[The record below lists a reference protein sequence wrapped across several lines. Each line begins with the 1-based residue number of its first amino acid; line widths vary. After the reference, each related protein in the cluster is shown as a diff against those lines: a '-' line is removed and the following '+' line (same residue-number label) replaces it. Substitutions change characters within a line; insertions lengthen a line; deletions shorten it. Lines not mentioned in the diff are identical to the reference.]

1 MINLKES
8 KFNFITEHNGNFL
21 IYNSLTNVFYKL
33 NHEQYERFGEKN
45 LNEKELLQIL
55 EDGLLVEDNVDEDK
69 LADIKYY
76 SLINNNVLRLII
88 LPTMQCN
95 FRCKYCYE
103 SFNGEN
109 MTDEVMESIIS
120 FIKKEIIGKSAIQ
133 ISWFGGEPLL
143 VPEKIKRMMKEIIK
157 IANYYKVKIFSDIT
171 TNAYLLSLEVFKNL
185 LAVRVNN
192 FQITIDGT
200 KNNHDNN
207 RCLINGEGT
216 YSKIISN
223 LINIKKNIESRFF
236 TITIRV
242 NVSKEV
248 LDNMEEVFANLYK
261 TFADDSRFVF
271 LFRAVGDWG
280 GDKVKE
286 MSDSLISQNNILDE
300 LLRTKFKFT
309 LHSQFLEFEKL
320 PLCYASCKNSY
331 AINPLG
337 ELMKCTVALEAEFNK
352 VGKIMKDGNYVL
364 NNNICSWL
372 YCKNKN
378 EMCENCSL
386 YANCFNSRCGKV
398 HIEGNNGYFQECKQ
412 LDKKLKVI
420 YNMSNVSF
428 KEL

>member
-1 MINLKES
+1 MNNLKES

-21 IYNSLTNVFYKL
+21 IYNSLNNVFYKL
-33 NHEQYERFGEKN
+33 NNEQYERFHKKIF
-45 LNEKELLQIL
+45 NEKELLQML
-55 EDGLLVEDNVDEDK
+55 GDGLLVEDNVNEDK
-69 LADIKYY
+69 LAEIKYY

-103 SFNGEN
+103 SFNGVN

-143 VPEKIKRMMKEIIK
+143 VPEKIKTMMKEVIK
-157 IANYYKVKIFSDIT
+157 VANYYKIKIFSDIT
-171 TNAYLLSLEVFKNL
+171 TNAYLLSLEVFKDL

-223 LINIKKNIESRFF
+223 LINIKKNIKSRFF

-248 LDNMEEVFANLYK
+248 LDNMEEVFADLYK
-261 TFADDSRFVF
+261 TFANDSRFVF

-280 GDKVKE
+280 GNRVKE
-286 MSDSLISQNNILDE
+286 MSDSLISQNNILEE

-309 LHSQFLEFEKL
+309 LHSQFLEFEKQ
-320 PLCYASCKNSY
+320 PFCYASCKNSY
-331 AINPLG
+331 VINPLG
-337 ELMKCTVALEAEFNK
+337 ELLKCTVALESEFNI
-352 VGKIMKDGNYVL
+352 VGKIMKDGRYVL
-364 NNNICSWL
+364 NNNICNWL
-372 YCKNKN
+372 YCKKKN

-398 HIEGNNGYFQECKQ
+398 HIDGNNDYLQECKQ

-420 YNMSNVSF
+420 YNMSNATF